1 MLGLLLKLIVMVQ
14 KSYGKMRR
22 SRKKMTNPPK
32 PTITDLLRKFEVG
45 DKVHVV
51 IRSSGRFQHPRFH
64 GKTGTVLAKQG
75 RTYVV
80 EIHDGSLAKKLFLAP
95 EHLKKG

>member
-1 MLGLLLKLIVMVQ
+1 MPQ

-32 PTITDLLRKFEVG
+32 PTLSDLLRKFNVG

-51 IRSSGRFQHPRFH
+51 LRSSGSFQHPRFH
-64 GKTGTVLAKQG
+64 GKTGTIMAKTG
-75 RTYVV
+75 RSYLV
-80 EIHDGSLAKKLFLAP
+80 EVKDGNLMKKINLEP
-95 EHLKKG
+95 EHLKAQTPFLLRKEK

>member
-1 MLGLLLKLIVMVQ
+1 MPQ

-32 PTITDLLRKFEVG
+32 PTITELLKEFEVG

-51 IRSSGRFQHPRFH
+51 LRSSGSFQHPRFH
-64 GKTGTVLAKQG
+64 GKTGTVLARQG
-75 RTYVV
+75 RSYVV
-80 EIHDGSLAKKLFLAP
+80 EIKDGSLAKKLYLTP
-95 EHLKKG
+95 EHLKKSFVTGKKIL